1 LLLPSLA
8 TQDSLCHMNTAYLWS
23 ELNISGNSMLISY
36 RILKLFRLAHCS
48 RPSLTVRSAL

>member
-1 LLLPSLA
+1 LLPSLA